1 MIRGG
6 RRDRWRAPP
15 RSGNMVSGESAR
27 RVRSAY
33 SLKARYQL
41 AFVPSSGDRQ
51 VSLRETDVH
60 VILEQLP
67 AEAWTRL
74 QVIHFSNPQTGVR
87 WIGCLNRE
95 TRRLTITPLPS
106 GTRRLRFE
114 IHRGPQTPKSR
125 GSRSRRRAP
134 YRRTRVVQDLLF
146 DVDVDETGRLEVVNE
161 QRRYVKASPEDHPNA
176 DHADFWRLRL
186 WSFRFADGP
195 QPLDGP
201 EPSEEHLEELTE
213 VCDVTEIDR

>member
-1 MIRGG
+1 
-6 RRDRWRAPP
+6 
-15 RSGNMVSGESAR
+15 MVSGGSACR
-27 RVRSAY
+27 IGSAN

-41 AFVPSSGDRQ
+41 AFVPSGGDRQ
-51 VSLRETDVH
+51 VSLREADVQ

-67 AEAWTRL
+67 AEAWARL

-95 TRRLTITPLPS
+95 TRLLSITPLPS

-114 IHRGPQTPKSR
+114 IHRGPQNRNSR
-125 GSRSRRRAP
+125 GSRPRRRGP
-134 YRRTRVVQDLLF
+134 YRRTRVAHDLLF
-146 DVDVDETGRLEVVNE
+146 DVDVDEIGRLEVVDE
-161 QRRYVKASPEDHPNA
+161 QRRYVKATSEDHPNS

-195 QPLDGP
+195 RPPGGP
-201 EPSEEHLEELTE
+201 EHSAEHAEELTE

>member
-1 MIRGG
+1 MN
-6 RRDRWRAPP
+6 PP
-15 RSGNMVSGESAR
+15 
-27 RVRSAY
+27 
-33 SLKARYQL
+33 YQL
-41 AFVPSSGDRQ
+41 AFVPSSGERQ
-51 VSLRETDVH
+51 VSLREADVQ

-67 AEAWTRL
+67 AEAWARL

-95 TRRLTITPLPS
+95 TRRLSITPLPS

-114 IHRGPQTPKSR
+114 IHRGQQTRNPGTSR
-125 GSRSRRRAP
+125 PRRRAP

-146 DVDVDETGRLEVVNE
+146 DVDVDEIGELEVVDE
-161 QRRYVKASPEDHPNA
+161 QRRYVKATPEDHPNP

-195 QPLDGP
+195 HPLDGP
-201 EPSEEHLEELTE
+201 GPSEEDLEELTE
-213 VCDVTEIDR
+213 VCDVTEVNR